1 MSSIGPDG
9 FPEVAEENPSA
20 SNGSGDRFL
29 YWPII
34 VALGWLV
41 ALVLTGTVPDPWG
54 FIGLLAILVLW
65 PLSALCACI
74 AALVRVYR
82 REWRRSTSMLILPLI
97 TLAAFFNGHHIDI
110 HTAQR
115 LSNDLQLLATRSN
128 YAPAP
133 KQSPD
138 SEPRLQVFPWRDL
151 NGFALYLG
159 YVLLVYD
166 ESDEIALPASQRSQA
181 WQARDASGELKCR
194 LSGVEHAFGH
204 YYFVYRRFDC

>member
-1 MSSIGPDG
+1 
-9 FPEVAEENPSA
+9 
-20 SNGSGDRFL
+20 
-29 YWPII
+29 
-34 VALGWLV
+34 
-41 ALVLTGTVPDPWG
+41 
-54 FIGLLAILVLW
+54 VLW
-65 PLSALCACI
+65 PLSALCAFI

-82 REWRRSTSMLILPLI
+82 QEWRRSMSMLILPLA
-97 TLAAFFNGHHIDI
+97 TLAAFFNGHHFDI

-115 LSNDLQLLATRSN
+115 LSDDLQLLATRSN

-133 KQSPD
+133 PKQSPD
-138 SEPRLQVFPWRDL
+138 YEPRLQVFPWRDL

-204 YYFVYRRFDC
+204 YYFVYRHFDC